1 MMFLKSRSS
10 WLQHNKELSPLG
22 RGGRKRFLVHK
33 NRQTTNMD
41 ADSLRYV
48 RSPKK
53 YVNQMAVSPR
63 VDLSAEVSA
72 KRSPNSGKLDPIDSV
87 YYKKKLVEKESEI
100 FLLQSLY
107 KDTKQQLLQYQKQ
120 NPFFA
125 KPIGKTKLFDLPRK
139 DLTPEPR
146 VLTDM
151 NSFKQRLFMQPKFTK
166 SNPKIVFSNPITG
179 IAPSII

>member
-1 MMFLKSRSS
+1 MFLKSRSS
-10 WLQHNKELSPLG
+10 WLQHNKELSPVG
-22 RGGRKRFLVHK
+22 RAGRKRFVAHK

-41 ADSLRYV
+41 TDSLRYV

-53 YVNQMAVSPR
+53 YVNQMAASPR
-63 VDLSAEVSA
+63 LDLSAEVSG
-72 KRSPNSGKLDPIDSV
+72 KRLPNSGKLDPIDSV

-125 KPIGKTKLFDLPRK
+125 KPIEKPKLFNSPRK

-146 VLTDM
+146 MFTNID
-151 NSFKQRLFMQPKFTK
+151 SFNQRMFMQPKFTK
-166 SNPKIVFSNPITG
+166 SNPKIVLSNPITG
-179 IAPSII
+179 IPTNLI